1 MILSLLKTY
10 SRLLIFAGGLLL
22 GIQVPN
28 FVDQYERRIDA
39 HYLEVS
45 ANISGF
51 QSTADLLFSGD
62 MEALIA
68 YYADSND
75 LVFESDAQSIR
86 SIVDRYDR
94 ISNEREALSGNI
106 FAASMHVILN
116 ADNEFMDETFEQYG
130 YTVPLNMLAVG
141 WGIAIALLLTIT
153 IDLGVFGCVKC
164 AGLINRKKKN
174 QLKSYSHRVECFDLD
189 KNYP

>member
-1 MILSLLKTY
+1 MILWLLKTY
-10 SRLLIFAGGLLL
+10 SRLFIFAGGLLL

-62 MEALIA
+62 IEALIT
-68 YYADSND
+68 YYAESND

-86 SIVDRYDR
+86 GIVTRYNR
-94 ISNEREALSGNI
+94 ISNEREALSRNI
-106 FAASMHVILN
+106 LAAAMHVLLY
-116 ADNEFMDETFEQYG
+116 ADAEFIDETFEQYG
-130 YTVPLNMLAVG
+130 YTIPLNMLAVE
-141 WGIAIALLLTIT
+141 WGLAIALLLTIA
-153 IDLGVFGCVKC
+153 IDLGLFGCVKC
-164 AGLINRKKKN
+164 AGLINRKKKT
-174 QLKSYSHRVECFDLD
+174 S
-189 KNYP
+189 

>member
-1 MILSLLKTY
+1 MILWLLKTY
-10 SRLLIFAGGLLL
+10 SRLFIFACGLLL

-130 YTVPLNMLAVG
+130 YTISLNLLAIE
-141 WGIAIALLLTIT
+141 WGLAIALLLTIA
-153 IDLGVFGCVKC
+153 IDLGLFGCVKC

-174 QLKSYSHRVECFDLD
+174 QLKSL
-189 KNYP
+189 

>member
-1 MILSLLKTY
+1 MILSLLKTT
-10 SRLLIFAGGLLL
+10 SRLFIFAGGLLL

-51 QSTADLLFSGD
+51 QSTADLLFSGN

-86 SIVDRYDR
+86 SIVDRYNR
-94 ISNEREALSGNI
+94 ISKEREALSGNI
-106 FAASMHVILN
+106 FAAAMHVILY
-116 ADNEFMDETFEQYG
+116 ADDEFIGETFDQYG
-130 YTVPLNMLAVG
+130 YTVPLNMLAIT
-141 WGIAIALLLTIT
+141 WGLAIALLLTIAS
-153 IDLGVFGCVKC
+153 DLGLFACVKC
-164 AGLINRKKKN
+164 AGLIGRRKKKN
-174 QLKSYSHRVECFDLD
+174 QLKSL
-189 KNYP
+189 

>member
-1 MILSLLKTY
+1 MILSLLKIY
-10 SRLLIFAGGLLL
+10 SRLFIFAGGLLL

-62 MEALIA
+62 IQALIT
-68 YYADSND
+68 YYADSSD

-86 SIVDRYDR
+86 SIVDRYNR
-94 ISNEREALSGNI
+94 ISSEREALSGNI
-106 FAASMHVILN
+106 FTAVVHVILF
-116 ADNEFMDETFEQYG
+116 ADDEFIDETFEQYG
-130 YTVPLNMLAVG
+130 YTVPLNMLAVE
-141 WGIAIALLLTIT
+141 WGLAIALLLTIT
-153 IDLGVFGCVKC
+153 IDLGLFGCVKC
-164 AGLINRKKKN
+164 AGLIRRKKKN
-174 QLKSYSHRVECFDLD
+174 QLKSL
-189 KNYP
+189 

>member
-1 MILSLLKTY
+1 MILSLLKIY

-51 QSTADLLFSGD
+51 KSTADLLFSGD
-62 MEALIA
+62 MEALIT
-68 YYADSND
+68 YYAKSND

-86 SIVDRYDR
+86 GIVDRYNR
-94 ISNEREALSGNI
+94 ISNEQQALSRNI
-106 FAASMHVILN
+106 LAAAMHVLLY
-116 ADNEFMDETFEQYG
+116 ADDEFLDETFEQYG
-130 YTVPLNMLAVG
+130 YTA
-141 WGIAIALLLTIT
+141 ASYTHLTLPT
-153 IDLGVFGCVKC
+153 IHSV
-164 AGLINRKKKN
+164 
-174 QLKSYSHRVECFDLD
+174 
-189 KNYP
+189 

>member
-1 MILSLLKTY
+1 MILSLLKIY

-39 HYLEVS
+39 HYLEVN

-86 SIVDRYDR
+86 SIVARYNR
-94 ISNEREALSGNI
+94 ISNEREAMSGNI
-106 FAASMHVILN
+106 LTAAMHVILY
-116 ADNEFMDETFEQYG
+116 ADDEFIGETFEQYG
-130 YTVPLNMLAVG
+130 YTIPLNMLAVE
-141 WGIAIALLLTIT
+141 WGLAIALLLTIT
-153 IDLGVFGCVKC
+153 IDLGLFGCVKC
-164 AGLINRKKKN
+164 VGLIDRKKKN
-174 QLKSYSHRVECFDLD
+174 QLKSL
-189 KNYP
+189 